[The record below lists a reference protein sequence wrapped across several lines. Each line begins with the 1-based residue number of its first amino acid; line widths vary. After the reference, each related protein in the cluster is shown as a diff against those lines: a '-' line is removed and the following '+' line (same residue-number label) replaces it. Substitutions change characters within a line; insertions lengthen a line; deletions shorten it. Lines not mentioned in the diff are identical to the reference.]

1 MTRKQRIAK
10 TQRLIRHLDKGAE
23 LLSDLLLED
32 TKAPSRG
39 RDDSRYLLLRDM
51 REYADWL
58 EHQLARELA
67 REAEG
72 KAA

>member
-51 REYADWL
+51 RE
-58 EHQLARELA
+58 
-67 REAEG
+67 
-72 KAA
+72 